1 MVWTSRRCIGSPHS
15 GHSFAIPGTLATS
28 WTRGNLDKPRSR
40 SYRTDVPHSCFADEI
55 AIDFPAVGRVVDGIR
70 DAFLGETE
78 GPDVL
83 AADVS
88 VSRREAAGGHVVH
101 LALPVHGT
109 CLACGGRGESWT
121 EVCVACDGTGTSL
134 FNHPVRLALPAGV
147 ADGATFRFRLTS
159 PQTGPVRVEVRVAVQ
174 PSLV

>member
-1 MVWTSRRCIGSPHS
+1 VHEFATQRTFLS
-15 GHSFAIPGTLATS
+15 GHAGTLARS
-28 WTRGNLDKPRSR
+28 WPSGNLDKPGPP
-40 SYRTDVPHSCFADEI
+40 SYRTNVPHSCFADEI

-70 DAFLGETE
+70 DAFLGEAAAR
-78 GPDVL
+78 DVV

-109 CLACGGRGESWT
+109 CPACGGRGESWT
-121 EVCVACDGTGTSL
+121 EVCVSCDGTGTSL

>member
-1 MVWTSRRCIGSPHS
+1 MCS
-15 GHSFAIPGTLATS
+15 A
-28 WTRGNLDKPRSR
+28 GNLDKPGHR
-40 SYRTDVPHSCFADEI
+40 SYRTDVPHRCFADEI

-70 DAFLGETE
+70 DAFLGEAE
-78 GPDVL
+78 GRDVV

-101 LALPVHGT
+101 LALPVHGM
-109 CLACGGRGESWT
+109 CPVCGGRGESWT
-121 EVCVACDGTGTSL
+121 EVCVSCDGTGTSL